1 MIQRI
6 QTVYLTIT
14 LICLG
19 FVSFGTHM
27 FSFLSTTMRY
37 KVDAFGITQGAIA
50 DDKFVNHE
58 GFPGYL
64 IGIGLML
71 ITLVTIIS
79 FKDLKRQHR
88 FGRMLFY
95 TYFVVLASVMV
106 MINFG
111 GTRISSDISGREMDL
126 GFFLLVVGF
135 PFVFLANT
143 GINRDKKLLDSLNR
157 LR

>member
-6 QTVYLTIT
+6 QTVYLVIT

-19 FVSFGTHM
+19 FVSFGTEI
-27 FSFLSTTMRY
+27 FAYVSETMRY
-37 KVDAFGITQGAIA
+37 KIDAFGVTQSTIA
-50 DDKFVNHE
+50 ADKFINHD

-64 IGIGLML
+64 VGIGLML
-71 ITLVTIIS
+71 ITIVTIIS
-79 FKDLKRQHR
+79 FKDQRRQHR

-95 TYFVVLASVMV
+95 TYFIVIASVIV

-111 GTRISSDISGREMDL
+111 SSRIASDITGKELGL
-126 GFFLLVVGF
+126 GFLLLVIGF
-135 PFVFLANT
+135 PFVFLANK
-143 GINRDKKLLDSLNR
+143 GINRDLKLLDSLNR